1 MAETEILLIVC
12 TLNGWKGE
20 SFFNPDSQY
29 RTARIERMVTVE
41 EYRLERDTMGEVK
54 VPSAAYYG
62 AETQRAFQNFP
73 ISGLRLPKEFIRA
86 MALIKLSAARANMQL
101 GILDS
106 KKGEAIVSAAK
117 EIMEGSLYEHFV
129 VDVFQTGSG
138 TSSNMNMN
146 EVIANRAI
154 ELLGGKRGEKSIVHP
169 NNDVNMCQ
177 STNDVFP
184 SAIHVSAAEAIA
196 RRLIPSLK
204 VLADAL
210 DTKSTEFVDVVKA
223 GRTHLQDAV
232 PITLG
237 QEFSGYASMIRHAL
251 KRAEQAK
258 NILMELP
265 LGGTAVGTG
274 LNAHPKYAE
283 LAIMEINRL
292 TGLSFRRAENT
303 FEGMQ
308 SKDATVEASGLLKVI
323 ATSLMK
329 ISNDLRLL
337 NSGPRTA
344 IGEIDLPAMEPGSS
358 IMPGKVN
365 PVIPEALGLVA
376 AQVYGNDAA
385 IGICGSLG
393 QLELNVM
400 MPVIAYDL
408 LQSIEILANGS
419 RILGEKCVAGIT
431 ADKNR
436 CLDYGERTLMTV
448 TTLTPKIGY
457 DNAAKITKKAIAENK
472 SLRQV
477 LLEEGILP
485 KDKLDEILD
494 LKKLTKGGRA

>member
-1 MAETEILLIVC
+1 
-12 TLNGWKGE
+12 
-20 SFFNPDSQY
+20 
-29 RTARIERMVTVE
+29 MVTVE
-41 EYRLERDTMGEVK
+41 EFRMERDTMGEVK
-54 VPSAAYYG
+54 VPSSAYYG

-101 GILDS
+101 GLLDS
-106 KKGEAIVSAAK
+106 KKGDAIVSASK
-117 EIMEGSLYEHFV
+117 EIMEGALYDQFI

-146 EVIANRAI
+146 EVVANRAI
-154 ELLGGKRGEKSIVHP
+154 ELLGGKRGDKTIVHP
-169 NNDVNMCQ
+169 NDHVNMCQ

-196 RRLIPSLK
+196 RKLIPGLR
-204 VLADAL
+204 VLYDAL
-210 DTKSTEFVDVVKA
+210 EKKSKEFEDVVKA

-232 PITLG
+232 PMTLG
-237 QEFSGYASMIRHAL
+237 QEFSGYASMVKHAV
-251 KRAEQAK
+251 KRAEQARDT
-258 NILMELP
+258 LLELP

-274 LNAHPKYAE
+274 LNAHPKYAD
-283 LAIMEINRL
+283 LAISEINRL
-292 TGLSFRRAENT
+292 TGLFFRRAENT
-303 FEGMQ
+303 FEGLQ
-308 SKDATVEASGLLKVI
+308 GKDACVEASGLLKTI

-365 PVIPEALGLVA
+365 PVIPEALNLVA
-376 AQVYGNDAA
+376 AQVVGNDAA
-385 IGICGSLG
+385 IAVCGSMG

-408 LQSIEILANGS
+408 LQSIEILGNGS

-431 ADKNR
+431 ADRKR
-436 CLDYGERTLMTV
+436 AMEYAERTLMMV
-448 TTLTPKIGY
+448 TRLTPKIGY
-457 DNAAKITKKAIAENK
+457 DNAAKIAKKAMAENK
-472 SLRQV
+472 SLREV
-477 LLEEGILP
+477 VLEEGILS

-494 LKKLTKGGRA
+494 LKKMTKGGRA

>member
-1 MAETEILLIVC
+1 MNSTIFRFDRECFLVPVLRA
-12 TLNGWKGE
+12 
-20 SFFNPDSQY
+20 FFGVS
-29 RTARIERMVTVE
+29 IMVTVE
-41 EYRLERDTMGEVK
+41 EYRLDRDSMGEVK
-54 VPSAAYYG
+54 VPSSAYYG
-62 AETQRAFQNFP
+62 AETQRAVQNFP

-86 MALIKLSAARANMQL
+86 MALIKLSTARANMQL
-101 GILDS
+101 GLLDS

-117 EIMEGSLYEHFV
+117 EVMEGALYDQFV

-154 ELLGGKRGEKSIVHP
+154 ELLGGKRGDKSMIHP
-169 NNDVNMCQ
+169 NDHVNMCQ

-184 SAIHVSAAEAIA
+184 SAIHVSSAEEIVRKLLPSLRVLAEALE
-196 RRLIPSLK
+196 RKTR
-204 VLADAL
+204 
-210 DTKSTEFVDVVKA
+210 EFEDVIKA

-232 PITLG
+232 PIALG
-237 QEFSGYASMIRHAL
+237 QEFSGYASMIRHGI
-251 KRAEQAK
+251 KRAEQARD
-258 NILMELP
+258 ILMELP

-274 LNAHPKYAE
+274 LNAHPKYAD
-283 LAIMEINRL
+283 LAIEEINRL
-292 TGLSFRRAENT
+292 TGLIFRKAENT
-303 FEGMQ
+303 FEAMQ
-308 SKDATVEASGLLKVI
+308 SKDACVEASGGLKTV

-344 IGEIDLPAMEPGSS
+344 LGEIDLPAMEPGSS

-365 PVIPEALGLVA
+365 PVIPEAVNLVA

-385 IGICGSLG
+385 IGVCGMLG

-419 RILGEKCVAGIT
+419 RVLGEKCVAGIT
-431 ADKNR
+431 ADKKR
-436 CLDYGERTLMTV
+436 CLEYAERTLMMV
-448 TTLTPKIGY
+448 TRLTPKIGY
-457 DNAAKITKKAIAENK
+457 DNAAKIAKKAMAENK
-472 SLRQV
+472 SLREV
-477 LLEEGILP
+477 VLEEGILP

-494 LKKLTKGGRA
+494 LKKMTKGGRA

>member
-1 MAETEILLIVC
+1 
-12 TLNGWKGE
+12 
-20 SFFNPDSQY
+20 
-29 RTARIERMVTVE
+29 MVTVE
-41 EYRLERDTMGEVK
+41 DYRLERDTMGEVR
-54 VPSAAYYG
+54 VQNSAYYG
-62 AETQRAFQNFP
+62 AETQRAVQNFP
-73 ISGLRLPKEFIRA
+73 ISGLRLPREFVRA

-101 GILDS
+101 GLLDP
-106 KKGEAIVSAAK
+106 KKGEAITSAAK
-117 EIMEGSLYEHFV
+117 EIMEGNLYDQFV

-146 EVIANRAI
+146 EVIANRAV
-154 ELLGGKRGEKSIVHP
+154 ELLGGKKGDKSIVHP
-169 NNDVNMCQ
+169 NDHVNMCQ

-196 RRLIPSLK
+196 RKLIPGLRTL
-204 VLADAL
+204 VDAL
-210 DTKSTEFVDVVKA
+210 DRKAQEFDDAVKA

-237 QEFSGYASMIRHAL
+237 QEFSGYASMIRHGI
-251 KRAEQAK
+251 KRAEQAEE
-258 NILMELP
+258 ILMELP

-274 LNAHPKYAE
+274 LNAHPKYSE
-283 LAIMEINRL
+283 LAINEINRL
-292 TGLSFRRAENT
+292 TGLKFRKADNT

-308 SKDATVEASGLLKVI
+308 SKDATVEASGLLTVI

-344 IGEIDLPAMEPGSS
+344 LGEIELPAMEPGSS

-376 AQVYGNDAA
+376 AQVYGNNAA

-431 ADKNR
+431 ADKTR
-436 CLDYGERTLMTV
+436 LLDYAERTLMMV
-448 TTLTPKIGY
+448 TRLTPKIGY
-457 DNAAKITKKAIAENK
+457 DNAAKIAKKAMAENK
-472 SLRQV
+472 SLREV
-477 LLEEGILP
+477 VLEEGVLT
-485 KDKLDEILD
+485 KDRVDEVLD
-494 LKKLTKGGRA
+494 LKKMTKGGRA

>member
-1 MAETEILLIVC
+1 
-12 TLNGWKGE
+12 
-20 SFFNPDSQY
+20 
-29 RTARIERMVTVE
+29 MVAVE
-41 EYRLERDTMGEVK
+41 EFRLERDTMGEVK
-54 VPSAAYYG
+54 VPSSAYYG

-73 ISGLRLPKEFIRA
+73 ISGLRLPREFIRA
-86 MALIKLSAARANMQL
+86 MALIKLSAARANMLL
-101 GILDS
+101 GLLDPS
-106 KKGEAIVSAAK
+106 KGEAIASAAK
-117 EIMEGSLYEHFV
+117 EIMEGALFEQFV

-138 TSSNMNMN
+138 TSTNMNLN

-154 ELLGGKRGEKSIVHP
+154 ELLGGRRGDKSIVHP
-169 NNDVNMCQ
+169 NDHVNMCQ

-184 SAIHVSAAEAIA
+184 SAIHVSAAETIG
-196 RRLIPSLK
+196 RKLIPGLR
-204 VLADAL
+204 VLYDAL
-210 DTKSTEFVDVVKA
+210 EKKAKEFEDVVKA

-237 QEFSGYASMIRHAL
+237 QEFSGYASMIRHGI
-251 KRAEQAK
+251 KRAEQARDS
-258 NILMELP
+258 LLELP

-283 LAIMEINRL
+283 VAIGEINRL
-292 TGLSFRRAENT
+292 TGFSFRKAENT
-303 FEGMQ
+303 FEAMQ
-308 SKDATVEASGLLKVI
+308 GKDACVEASGLLKTI
-323 ATSLMK
+323 AASLMK

-344 IGEIDLPAMEPGSS
+344 LGEIDLPAMEPGSS

-385 IGICGSLG
+385 IAVCGSLG

-400 MPVIAYDL
+400 MPVIAYNL

-431 ADKNR
+431 ADRKR
-436 CLDYGERTLMTV
+436 CLDYAERTLMMV
-448 TTLTPKIGY
+448 TRLTPKIGY
-457 DNAAKITKKAIAENK
+457 DNAAKIAKRAMAENK
-472 SLRQV
+472 SLRQIV
-477 LLEEGILP
+477 LEEGVLR
-485 KDKLDEILD
+485 KGELDEVLD
-494 LKKLTKGGRA
+494 LKKMTKGGRA